1 MDLRSKM
8 TGSLWEKCIRIVV
21 GMALLALMATTLIPP
36 LTSAQDDTTSIAGD
50 YAVVIGRNDV
60 PRDLP
65 NGPSLLGRWRLTFAE
80 DGTFVLER
88 QDVGPVV
95 TGSYDLDGTRLLITD
110 EGGLLACTVGPDGET
125 DVSSATYQWDVIG
138 ERLTLFP
145 IEEHCATRR
154 ILLGT
159 REFTPFVACLTGT
172 SAAPVTTPEPT
183 AESPLSVLRGA
194 TPPAGP
200 VGDVRRIEQEIDAL
214 LAQMTAC
221 WATGDPTKFLPLL
234 SSTFL
239 PEFKAS
245 LGAANA
251 TDAEFIALMTQAMSV
266 PFVFERAGDIDIE
279 DDTHVSAIVR
289 TQIGGS
295 EDFSRFRF
303 VFEEGAW
310 RWDGIQ

>member
-1 MDLRSKM
+1 MDLR
-8 TGSLWEKCIRIVV
+8 TGISGGLWEKRIRIAV
-21 GMALLALMATTLIPP
+21 GIALLALMAMSLMPRP
-36 LTSAQDDTTSIAGD
+36 GRAQDDTASIAGD
-50 YAVVIGRNDV
+50 YSVVIGRNDV

-65 NGPSLLGRWRLTFAE
+65 NGPSLIGRWRITFAK

-95 TGSYDLDGTRLLITD
+95 TGSYEVNGSQVIITD

-125 DVSSATYQWDVIG
+125 DVSSATYQWDLLG
-138 ERLTLFP
+138 DRLTLFP
-145 IEEHCATRR
+145 VEDGCVTRR

-159 REFTPFVACLTGT
+159 REFAPFVACLTG
-172 SAAPVTTPEPT
+172 AAPAPVATPEPA

-194 TPPAGP
+194 TPPTGP
-200 VGDVRRIEQEIDAL
+200 DGAIRQIEEQIDAL

-234 SSTFL
+234 SSSFL

-245 LGAANA
+245 LGAADA
-251 TDAEFIALMTQAMSV
+251 TEAEFIALMTQAMSV

-303 VFEEGAW
+303 VFEDGAW
-310 RWDGIQ
+310 RWDGIE